1 MFQPERH
8 LNIKNWEDQTLNS
21 NVWAANIMDRLSP
34 KEVIGIVLQ
43 PLEMVSETLERKLG
57 LFSVVILSLSAM
69 LGSGLFVL
77 PSLAMMELGDGNSP
91 LGGIWLAYLFAGLV
105 ILPGAI
111 SKSELASAMPSSGGA
126 YVYIEKTF
134 GPIIGTISG
143 LGLWANFMLKSAFAL
158 IGFKAYLWVLEGIL
172 DVSINLDY
180 AVMIML
186 GLIVGINILGAKSI
200 KKVQTPVVLVSVTYL
215 MIVCIYALLTMEL
228 NWDAAISRQAFGA
241 DWHSFSSTAALVFVS
256 YIGVTKVAA
265 VGGEIKDPSKNM
277 PYGILISLFFSVF
290 LYVFVTLTMAI
301 TVDPLSYVEN
311 GHARE
316 DPIYVFALIV
326 GGKTIATIAATF
338 AAVTVLSGSLAGIM
352 AASRFLFAMARDNLL
367 PELFENVHSKYET
380 PHWAIIGTGL
390 SMAGAI
396 IFLPV
401 HDVAELASGFNLM
414 VFILINACVLV
425 LRNSTKS
432 HWYKPEWK
440 SSLYPFTQIFG
451 ILAGS
456 ILIYAM
462 GVKALFGGS
471 AAVII
476 GIIIYQSY
484 GKRHDHKSITPW
496 ETFRLQ
502 LTNPDEVEHRRR
514 WAAFHAADTDRN
526 NNLNLHEF
534 ISAMESLGFSDGNQD
549 TLREYFHAADDN
561 EDGVLEID
569 EFLLGVEE
577 LELD

>member
-43 PLEMVSETLERKLG
+43 PLEIVSETLERKLG

-425 LRNSTKS
+425 LRNSAKS

-440 SSLYPFTQIFG
+440 SPLYPFTQIFG

-484 GKRHDHKSITPW
+484 GKSHGHKSITPW

>member
-1 MFQPERH
+1 
-8 LNIKNWEDQTLNS
+8 
-21 NVWAANIMDRLSP
+21 MDRLSP

-77 PSLAMMELGDGNSP
+77 PSLAMMELGDGNLP

-158 IGFKAYLWVLEGIL
+158 IGFRAYLWVLEGIL

-215 MIVCIYALLTMEL
+215 MFVCIYALLTMEL
-228 NWDAAISRQAFGA
+228 NWDAAISREALGA

-338 AAVTVLSGSLAGIM
+338 AAFTVLSGSLAGIM

-367 PELFENVHSKYET
+367 PDLFENVHSKYDT

-390 SMAGAI
+390 SMAAAI
-396 IFLPV
+396 LFLPV

-425 LRNSTKS
+425 LRNSAKS

-440 SSLYPFTQIFG
+440 SPLYPFTQIFG
-451 ILAGS
+451 ILTGS
-456 ILIYAM
+456 VLIYAM
-462 GVKALFGGS
+462 GFKALFGGS

-484 GKRHDHKSITPW
+484 GKRHGQKSITPW

-514 WAAFHAADTDRN
+514 WAAFHAADINRN
-526 NNLNLHEF
+526 NHLNLHEF

-549 TLREYFHAADDN
+549 TLREYFHAADHN

-577 LELD
+577 LEFD

>member
-1 MFQPERH
+1 
-8 LNIKNWEDQTLNS
+8 
-21 NVWAANIMDRLSP
+21 MDRLSP

-77 PSLAMMELGDGNSP
+77 PSLAMMELGDGNLP

-158 IGFKAYLWVLEGIL
+158 IGFRAYLWVLEGIL

-215 MIVCIYALLTMEL
+215 MFVCIYALLTMEL
-228 NWDAAISRQAFGA
+228 NWDAAISREALGA

-277 PYGILISLFFSVF
+277 PYGILISLFFSIF

-338 AAVTVLSGSLAGIM
+338 AAFTVLSGSLAGIM

-367 PELFENVHSKYET
+367 PELFENVHSKYDT

-390 SMAGAI
+390 SMAAAI
-396 IFLPV
+396 LFLPV

-425 LRNSTKS
+425 LRNSAKS

-440 SSLYPFTQIFG
+440 SPLYPFTQIFG
-451 ILAGS
+451 ILTGS
-456 ILIYAM
+456 VLIYAM

-484 GKRHDHKSITPW
+484 GKRHGQKSITPW

-514 WAAFHAADTDRN
+514 WAAFHAADINRN
-526 NNLNLHEF
+526 NHLNLHEF

-549 TLREYFHAADDN
+549 TLREYFHAADHN

-577 LELD
+577 LEFD

>member
-1 MFQPERH
+1 
-8 LNIKNWEDQTLNS
+8 
-21 NVWAANIMDRLSP
+21 MDRLSP

-77 PSLAMMELGDGNSP
+77 PSLAMMELGDGNLP

-158 IGFKAYLWVLEGIL
+158 IGFRAYLWVLEGIL

-215 MIVCIYALLTMEL
+215 MFVCIYALLTMEL
-228 NWDAAISRQAFGA
+228 NWDAAISREALGA

-277 PYGILISLFFSVF
+277 PYGILISLFFSIF

-338 AAVTVLSGSLAGIM
+338 AAFTVLSGSLAGIM

-367 PELFENVHSKYET
+367 PELFENVHSKYDT

-390 SMAGAI
+390 SMAAAI
-396 IFLPV
+396 LFLPV

-425 LRNSTKS
+425 LRNSAKS

-440 SSLYPFTQIFG
+440 SPLYPFTQIFG
-451 ILAGS
+451 ILTGS
-456 ILIYAM
+456 VLIYAM
-462 GVKALFGGS
+462 GFKALFGGS

-484 GKRHDHKSITPW
+484 GKRHGQKSITPW

-514 WAAFHAADTDRN
+514 WAAFHAADINRN
-526 NNLNLHEF
+526 NHLNLHEF

-549 TLREYFHAADDN
+549 TLREYFHSADHN

-577 LELD
+577 LEFD

>member
-1 MFQPERH
+1 
-8 LNIKNWEDQTLNS
+8 
-21 NVWAANIMDRLSP
+21 MDRLSP

-43 PLEMVSETLERKLG
+43 PLEIVSETLERKLG

-215 MIVCIYALLTMEL
+215 MLVCIYALLTMEL

-425 LRNSTKS
+425 LRNSAKS

-440 SSLYPFTQIFG
+440 SPLYPFTQIFG

-484 GKRHDHKSITPW
+484 GKSHGHKSITPW

-534 ISAMESLGFSDGNQD
+534 ISAMEALGFSDGNQD

-577 LELD
+577 LEFD

>member
-1 MFQPERH
+1 
-8 LNIKNWEDQTLNS
+8 
-21 NVWAANIMDRLSP
+21 MDRLSP

-77 PSLAMMELGDGNSP
+77 PSLAMMELGDGNLP

-158 IGFKAYLWVLEGIL
+158 IGFRAYLWVLEGIL

-215 MIVCIYALLTMEL
+215 MFVCIYALLTMEL
-228 NWDAAISRQAFGA
+228 NWDAAISREALGA

-338 AAVTVLSGSLAGIM
+338 AAFTVLSGSLAGIM

-367 PELFENVHSKYET
+367 PELFENVHSKYDT

-390 SMAGAI
+390 SMAAAI
-396 IFLPV
+396 LFLPV

-425 LRNSTKS
+425 LRNSAKS

-440 SSLYPFTQIFG
+440 SPLYPFTQIFG
-451 ILAGS
+451 ILTGS
-456 ILIYAM
+456 VLIYAM
-462 GVKALFGGS
+462 GFKALFGGS

-484 GKRHDHKSITPW
+484 GKRHGQKSITPW

-514 WAAFHAADTDRN
+514 WAAFHAADINRN
-526 NNLNLHEF
+526 NHLNLHEF

-549 TLREYFHAADDN
+549 TLREYFHSADHN

-577 LELD
+577 LEFD

>member
-1 MFQPERH
+1 
-8 LNIKNWEDQTLNS
+8 
-21 NVWAANIMDRLSP
+21 MDRLSP
-34 KEVIGIVLQ
+34 KEVLGIVLQ

-77 PSLAMMELGDGNSP
+77 PSLAMMELGDGNLP

-158 IGFKAYLWVLEGIL
+158 IGFRAYLWVLEGIL

-215 MIVCIYALLTMEL
+215 MFVCIYALLTMEL
-228 NWDAAISRQAFGA
+228 NWDAAISREALGA

-338 AAVTVLSGSLAGIM
+338 AAFTVLSGSLAGIM

-367 PELFENVHSKYET
+367 PELFENVHSKYDT

-390 SMAGAI
+390 SMAAAI
-396 IFLPV
+396 LFLPV

-425 LRNSTKS
+425 LRNSAKS

-440 SSLYPFTQIFG
+440 SPLYPFTQIFG
-451 ILAGS
+451 ILTGS
-456 ILIYAM
+456 VLIYAM

-484 GKRHDHKSITPW
+484 GKRHGQKSITPW

-514 WAAFHAADTDRN
+514 WAAFHAADINRN
-526 NNLNLHEF
+526 NHLNLHEF

-549 TLREYFHAADDN
+549 TLREYFHSADHN

-577 LELD
+577 LEFD

>member
-1 MFQPERH
+1 
-8 LNIKNWEDQTLNS
+8 
-21 NVWAANIMDRLSP
+21 MDRLSP

-77 PSLAMMELGDGNSP
+77 PSLAMMELGDGNLP

-158 IGFKAYLWVLEGIL
+158 IGFRAYLWVLEGIL

-215 MIVCIYALLTMEL
+215 MFVCIYALLTMEL
-228 NWDAAISRQAFGA
+228 NWDAAISREALGA

-338 AAVTVLSGSLAGIM
+338 AAFTVLSGSLAGIM

-367 PELFENVHSKYET
+367 PELFENVHSKYDT

-390 SMAGAI
+390 SMAAAI
-396 IFLPV
+396 LFLPV

-425 LRNSTKS
+425 LRNSAKS

-440 SSLYPFTQIFG
+440 SPLYPFTQIFG
-451 ILAGS
+451 ILTGS
-456 ILIYAM
+456 VLIYAM

-484 GKRHDHKSITPW
+484 GKRHGQKSITPW

-514 WAAFHAADTDRN
+514 WAAFHAADINRN
-526 NNLNLHEF
+526 NHLNLHEF

-549 TLREYFHAADDN
+549 TLREYFHSADHN

-577 LELD
+577 LEFD

>member
-1 MFQPERH
+1 
-8 LNIKNWEDQTLNS
+8 
-21 NVWAANIMDRLSP
+21 MDRLSP

-77 PSLAMMELGDGNSP
+77 PSLAMMELGDGNLP

-158 IGFKAYLWVLEGIL
+158 IGFRAYLWVLEGIL

-215 MIVCIYALLTMEL
+215 MFVCIYALLTMEL
-228 NWDAAISRQAFGA
+228 NWDAAISREALGA

-277 PYGILISLFFSVF
+277 PYGILISLFFSIF

-338 AAVTVLSGSLAGIM
+338 AAFTVLSGSLAGIM

-367 PELFENVHSKYET
+367 PELFENVHSKYDT

-390 SMAGAI
+390 SMAAAI
-396 IFLPV
+396 LFLPV

-425 LRNSTKS
+425 LRNSAKS

-440 SSLYPFTQIFG
+440 SPLYPFTQIFG
-451 ILAGS
+451 ILTGS
-456 ILIYAM
+456 VLIYAM

-484 GKRHDHKSITPW
+484 GKRHGQKSITPW

-514 WAAFHAADTDRN
+514 WAAFHAADINRN
-526 NNLNLHEF
+526 NHLNLHEF

-549 TLREYFHAADDN
+549 TLREYFHSADHN

-577 LELD
+577 LEFD

>member
-425 LRNSTKS
+425 LRNSAKS

-440 SSLYPFTQIFG
+440 SPLYPFTQIFG

-484 GKRHDHKSITPW
+484 GKSHGHKSITPW

-577 LELD
+577 LEFD

>member
-290 LYVFVTLTMAI
+290 LYVLVTLTMAI

-425 LRNSTKS
+425 LRNSAKS

-440 SSLYPFTQIFG
+440 SPLYPFTQIFG

-484 GKRHDHKSITPW
+484 GKSHGHKSITPW

-577 LELD
+577 LEFD

>member
-1 MFQPERH
+1 
-8 LNIKNWEDQTLNS
+8 
-21 NVWAANIMDRLSP
+21 MDRLSP
-34 KEVIGIVLQ
+34 KEVLGIVLQ

-77 PSLAMMELGDGNSP
+77 PSLAMMELGDGNLP

-105 ILPGAI
+105 ILPGAL

-158 IGFKAYLWVLEGIL
+158 IGFRAYLWVLEGIL

-215 MIVCIYALLTMEL
+215 MFVCIYALLTMEL
-228 NWDAAISRQAFGA
+228 NWDAAISREALGA

-338 AAVTVLSGSLAGIM
+338 AAFTVLSGSLAGIM

-367 PELFENVHSKYET
+367 PELFENVHSKYDT

-390 SMAGAI
+390 SMAAAI
-396 IFLPV
+396 LFLPV

-425 LRNSTKS
+425 LRNSAKS

-440 SSLYPFTQIFG
+440 SPLYPFTQIFG
-451 ILAGS
+451 ILTGS
-456 ILIYAM
+456 VLIYAM

-484 GKRHDHKSITPW
+484 GKRHGQKSITPW

-514 WAAFHAADTDRN
+514 WAAFHAADINRN
-526 NNLNLHEF
+526 NHLNLHEF

-549 TLREYFHAADDN
+549 TLREYFHAADHN

-577 LELD
+577 LEFD

>member
-1 MFQPERH
+1 M
-8 LNIKNWEDQTLNS
+8 NS

-215 MIVCIYALLTMEL
+215 MLVCIYALLTMEL

-425 LRNSTKS
+425 LRNSAKS

-440 SSLYPFTQIFG
+440 SPLYPFTQIFG

-484 GKRHDHKSITPW
+484 GKSHGHKSITPW

-577 LELD
+577 LEFD

>member
-1 MFQPERH
+1 
-8 LNIKNWEDQTLNS
+8 
-21 NVWAANIMDRLSP
+21 MDRLSP

-77 PSLAMMELGDGNSP
+77 PSLAMMELGDGNLP

-158 IGFKAYLWVLEGIL
+158 IGFRAYLWVLEGIL

-215 MIVCIYALLTMEL
+215 MFVCIYALLTMEL
-228 NWDAAISRQAFGA
+228 NWDAAISREALGA

-338 AAVTVLSGSLAGIM
+338 AAFTVLSGSLAGIM

-367 PELFENVHSKYET
+367 PDLFENVHSKYDT

-390 SMAGAI
+390 SMAAAI
-396 IFLPV
+396 LFLPV

-425 LRNSTKS
+425 LRNSAKS

-440 SSLYPFTQIFG
+440 SPLYPFTQIFG

-456 ILIYAM
+456 VLIYAM
-462 GVKALFGGS
+462 GFKALFGGS

-484 GKRHDHKSITPW
+484 GKRHGQKSITPW

-514 WAAFHAADTDRN
+514 WAAFHAADINRN
-526 NNLNLHEF
+526 NHLNLHEF

-549 TLREYFHAADDN
+549 TLREYFHAADHN

-577 LELD
+577 LEFD

>member
-1 MFQPERH
+1 
-8 LNIKNWEDQTLNS
+8 
-21 NVWAANIMDRLSP
+21 MDRLSP

-77 PSLAMMELGDGNSP
+77 PSLAMMELGDGNLP

-158 IGFKAYLWVLEGIL
+158 IGFRAYLWVLEGIL

-215 MIVCIYALLTMEL
+215 MFVCIYALLTMEL
-228 NWDAAISRQAFGA
+228 NWDAAISREALGA

-338 AAVTVLSGSLAGIM
+338 AAFTVLSGSLAGIM

-367 PELFENVHSKYET
+367 PDLFENVHSKYDT

-390 SMAGAI
+390 SMAAAI
-396 IFLPV
+396 LFLPV

-425 LRNSTKS
+425 LRNSAKS

-440 SSLYPFTQIFG
+440 SPLYPFTQIFG
-451 ILAGS
+451 ILTGS
-456 ILIYAM
+456 VLIYAM

-484 GKRHDHKSITPW
+484 GKRHGQKSITPW

-514 WAAFHAADTDRN
+514 WAAFHAADINRN
-526 NNLNLHEF
+526 NHLNLHEF

-549 TLREYFHAADDN
+549 TLREYFHSADHN

-577 LELD
+577 LEFD

>member
-1 MFQPERH
+1 
-8 LNIKNWEDQTLNS
+8 
-21 NVWAANIMDRLSP
+21 MDRLSP

-77 PSLAMMELGDGNSP
+77 PSLAMMELGDGNLP

-158 IGFKAYLWVLEGIL
+158 IGFRAYLWVLEGIL

-215 MIVCIYALLTMEL
+215 MFVCIYALLTMEL
-228 NWDAAISRQAFGA
+228 NWDAAISREALGA

-338 AAVTVLSGSLAGIM
+338 AAFTVLSGSLAGIM

-367 PELFENVHSKYET
+367 PELFENVHSKYDT

-390 SMAGAI
+390 SMAAAI
-396 IFLPV
+396 LFLPV

-425 LRNSTKS
+425 LRNSAKS

-440 SSLYPFTQIFG
+440 SPLYPFTQIFG
-451 ILAGS
+451 ILTGS
-456 ILIYAM
+456 VLIYAM
-462 GVKALFGGS
+462 GFKALFGGS

-484 GKRHDHKSITPW
+484 GKRHGQKSITPW

-514 WAAFHAADTDRN
+514 WAAFHAADINRN
-526 NNLNLHEF
+526 NHLNLHEF

-549 TLREYFHAADDN
+549 TLREYFHAADHN

-577 LELD
+577 LEFD

>member
-1 MFQPERH
+1 
-8 LNIKNWEDQTLNS
+8 
-21 NVWAANIMDRLSP
+21 MDRLSP

-77 PSLAMMELGDGNSP
+77 PSLAMMELGDGNLP

-158 IGFKAYLWVLEGIL
+158 IGFRAYLWVLEGIL

-215 MIVCIYALLTMEL
+215 MFVCIYALLTMEL
-228 NWDAAISRQAFGA
+228 NWDAAISREALGA

-277 PYGILISLFFSVF
+277 PYGILISLFFSIF

-338 AAVTVLSGSLAGIM
+338 AAFTVLSGSLAGIM

-367 PELFENVHSKYET
+367 PELFENVHSKYDT

-390 SMAGAI
+390 SMAAAI
-396 IFLPV
+396 LFLPV

-425 LRNSTKS
+425 LRNSAKS

-440 SSLYPFTQIFG
+440 SPLYPFTQIFG
-451 ILAGS
+451 ILTGS
-456 ILIYAM
+456 VLIYAM
-462 GVKALFGGS
+462 GFKALFGGS

-484 GKRHDHKSITPW
+484 GKRHGQKSITPW

-514 WAAFHAADTDRN
+514 WAAFHAADINRN
-526 NNLNLHEF
+526 NHLNLHEF

-549 TLREYFHAADDN
+549 TLREYFHAADHN

-577 LELD
+577 LEFD

>member
-1 MFQPERH
+1 
-8 LNIKNWEDQTLNS
+8 
-21 NVWAANIMDRLSP
+21 MDRLSP

-77 PSLAMMELGDGNSP
+77 PSLAMMELGDGNLP

-158 IGFKAYLWVLEGIL
+158 IGFRAYLWVLEGIF

-215 MIVCIYALLTMEL
+215 MFVCIYALLTMEL
-228 NWDAAISRQAFGA
+228 NWDAAISREALGA

-338 AAVTVLSGSLAGIM
+338 AAFTVLSGSLAGIM

-367 PELFENVHSKYET
+367 PELFENVHSKYDT

-390 SMAGAI
+390 SMAAAI
-396 IFLPV
+396 LFLPV

-425 LRNSTKS
+425 LRNSSKS

-440 SSLYPFTQIFG
+440 SPLYPFTQIFG
-451 ILAGS
+451 ILTGS
-456 ILIYAM
+456 VLIYAM

-484 GKRHDHKSITPW
+484 GKRHGQKSITPW

-514 WAAFHAADTDRN
+514 WAAFHAADINRN
-526 NNLNLHEF
+526 NHLNLHEF

-549 TLREYFHAADDN
+549 TLREYFHAADHN

-577 LELD
+577 LEFD

>member
-425 LRNSTKS
+425 LRNSAKS

-440 SSLYPFTQIFG
+440 SPLYPFTQIFG

-577 LELD
+577 LEFD

>member
-1 MFQPERH
+1 
-8 LNIKNWEDQTLNS
+8 
-21 NVWAANIMDRLSP
+21 MDRLSP

-77 PSLAMMELGDGNSP
+77 PSLAMMELGDGNLP

-158 IGFKAYLWVLEGIL
+158 IGFRAYLWVLEGIL

-215 MIVCIYALLTMEL
+215 MFVCIYALLTMEL
-228 NWDAAISRQAFGA
+228 NWDAAISREALGA

-338 AAVTVLSGSLAGIM
+338 AAFTVLSGSLAGIM

-367 PELFENVHSKYET
+367 PDLFENVHSKYDT

-390 SMAGAI
+390 SMAAAI
-396 IFLPV
+396 LFLPV

-425 LRNSTKS
+425 LRNSSKS

-440 SSLYPFTQIFG
+440 SPLYPFTQIFG
-451 ILAGS
+451 ILTGS
-456 ILIYAM
+456 VLIYAM
-462 GVKALFGGS
+462 GFKALFGGS

-484 GKRHDHKSITPW
+484 GKRHGQKSITPW

-514 WAAFHAADTDRN
+514 WAAFHAADINRN
-526 NNLNLHEF
+526 NHLNLHEF

-549 TLREYFHAADDN
+549 TLREYFHAADHN

-577 LELD
+577 LEFD